1 MHIRQGPNLADNQLL
16 EVLVDGDSSGHACD
30 SVVAQVAKPIDTD
43 IAAVAIET
51 QRQRDA
57 WRSFVGTEFSLAL
70 EWSIEQRRA
79 FLGFE
84 HVAASSSLSQCQW
97 DFETPRESE

>member
-16 EVLVDGDSSGHACD
+16 EVFVDGDSSGHACD

-84 HVAASSSLSQCQW
+84 HVAASSSLSQW
-97 DFETPRESE
+97 DFETPREYE